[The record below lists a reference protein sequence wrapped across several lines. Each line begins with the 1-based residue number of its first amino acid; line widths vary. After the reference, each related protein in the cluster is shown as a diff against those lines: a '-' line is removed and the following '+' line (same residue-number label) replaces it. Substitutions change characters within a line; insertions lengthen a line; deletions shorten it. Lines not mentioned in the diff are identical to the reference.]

1 MKMLNF
7 VEMQIYMK
15 RILFIFYLFVILVVA
30 ISCSEDTTQ
39 SRLDDIATIVC
50 TFPDSAKKE
59 LESMDE
65 SDLTT
70 EWHRAY
76 HALLECESEYFSK
89 CTFDDST
96 YAIAAEYFRQEKNST
111 TSQRMEFELLDIY
124 KKIYTNPAESMYRL
138 LEMEKHIDA
147 FSNPHFKAM
156 LESFILIIYYNNRE
170 YEKMLKHAYK
180 ELKYAEEGKIISR
193 IVNSKFHVGIAYK
206 NMGKLDSA
214 YVNYC
219 CYKKYE
225 QDLDSTMLFLAYH
238 NIAALLRNIKS
249 PDDNE
254 IILALQ
260 NSLKYNTAKDDSAKT
275 YMLIADYYYNINK
288 KEKADSF
295 LSIFYNSIRN
305 DDYCSFYNISWTLSN
320 YYEKIGNMDSA
331 NKYKGEILKYRVK
344 LDSVIRAG
352 RTVEITHQS
361 EMEDIEE
368 DSLTKL
374 EAIGVV
380 SVVLIGGLLCYIVV
394 YRRKRNKLK
403 KEYETCIE
411 NLDKALVELDVI
423 RNKEKESR
431 KIISSE
437 LHKHR
442 SEVKKLTE
450 IADMYS
456 VKLLVMLTKKK
467 YTDFGST
474 AFISK
479 YLYDSINNVY
489 GKSDKGRDFV
499 EKITEACPGIKARE
513 LLLCILYREGV
524 SDDRAILDILN
535 VTADT
540 FRSLKSRLR
549 KKLKDAPENQ
559 YIAEVL
565 DVMGR

>member
-1 MKMLNF
+1 
-7 VEMQIYMK
+7 MQ
-15 RILFIFYLFVILVVA
+15 
-30 ISCSEDTTQ
+30 
-39 SRLDDIATIVC
+39 
-50 TFPDSAKKE
+50 
-59 LESMDE
+59 
-65 SDLTT
+65 
-70 EWHRAY
+70 
-76 HALLECESEYFSK
+76 LLQF
-89 CTFDDST
+89 
-96 YAIAAEYFRQEKNST
+96 
-111 TSQRMEFELLDIY
+111 
-124 KKIYTNPAESMYRL
+124 
-138 LEMEKHIDA
+138 
-147 FSNPHFKAM
+147 
-156 LESFILIIYYNNRE
+156 
-170 YEKMLKHAYK
+170 
-180 ELKYAEEGKIISR
+180 
-193 IVNSKFHVGIAYK
+193 
-206 NMGKLDSA
+206 
-214 YVNYC
+214 C
-219 CYKKYE
+219 C
-225 QDLDSTMLFLAYH
+225 L
-238 NIAALLRNIKS
+238 
-249 PDDNE
+249 
-254 IILALQ
+254 
-260 NSLKYNTAKDDSAKT
+260 
-275 YMLIADYYYNINK
+275 
-288 KEKADSF
+288 
-295 LSIFYNSIRN
+295 
-305 DDYCSFYNISWTLSN
+305 
-320 YYEKIGNMDSA
+320 
-331 NKYKGEILKYRVK
+331 
-344 LDSVIRAG
+344 
-352 RTVEITHQS
+352 
-361 EMEDIEE
+361 
-368 DSLTKL
+368 
-374 EAIGVV
+374 
-380 SVVLIGGLLCYIVV
+380 
-394 YRRKRNKLK
+394 NKLK

>member
-15 RILFIFYLFVILVVA
+15 RFLFIFYLFVILVVA
-30 ISCSEDTTQ
+30 ISCSEDATQ

-96 YAIAAEYFRQEKNST
+96 YAIAAEYFQQEKNST

-147 FSNPHFKAM
+147 FSSPYFKGM
-156 LESFILIIYYNNRE
+156 LESFILIIYYNNHE

-180 ELKYAEEGKIISR
+180 ELKYAEEVKVISK
-193 IVNSKFHVGIAYK
+193 IVNSKIHIGIAYN
-206 NMGKLDSA
+206 NMNKLDSA
-214 YVNYC
+214 YIYYST
-219 CYKKYE
+219 YKE
-225 QDLDSTMLFLAYH
+225 HEDELDSATLSNVYH
-238 NIAALLRNIKS
+238 NMAVVISMMGVQEKKSIEDFLLKS
-249 PDDNE
+249 LSLSSNE
-254 IILALQ
+254 
-260 NSLKYNTAKDDSAKT
+260 DSAKT
-275 YMLIADYYYNINK
+275 YMQIANYYYSINERK
-288 KEKADSF
+288 KADSC
-295 LSIFYNSIRN
+295 LNIFYKSIRK
-305 DDYCSFYNISWTLSN
+305 DDYDSYYNMFRSLSN
-320 YYEKIGNMDSA
+320 YYENIGNMDSA
-331 NKYKGEILKYRVK
+331 NKYKGEMLKYRIRR
-344 LDSVIRAG
+344 DSVIRAG
-352 RTVEITHQS
+352 RIVEITHQS

-403 KEYETCIE
+403 KEYDTCIE

-431 KIISSE
+431 KIIASE

>member
-1 MKMLNF
+1 MLNF
-7 VEMQIYMK
+7 VKMQIYMK

-30 ISCSEDTTQ
+30 VSCSEDATQ

-65 SDLTT
+65 SELTT

-96 YAIAAEYFRQEKNST
+96 YAIAAEYFQQEKNST

-147 FSNPHFKAM
+147 FSSPYFKGM
-156 LESFILIIYYNNRE
+156 LESFILIIYYNNHE

-180 ELKYAEEGKIISR
+180 ELKYAEEVKVISK
-193 IVNSKFHVGIAYK
+193 IVNSKIHIGIAYN
-206 NMGKLDSA
+206 NMNKLDSA
-214 YVNYC
+214 YIYYST
-219 CYKKYE
+219 YKE
-225 QDLDSTMLFLAYH
+225 HEDELDSATLSNVYH
-238 NIAALLRNIKS
+238 NMAVVISMMGVQEKKSIEDFLLKS
-249 PDDNE
+249 LSLSSNE
-254 IILALQ
+254 
-260 NSLKYNTAKDDSAKT
+260 DSAKT
-275 YMLIADYYYNINK
+275 YMQIANYYYSINERK
-288 KEKADSF
+288 KADSC
-295 LSIFYNSIRN
+295 LNIFYKSIRK
-305 DDYCSFYNISWTLSN
+305 DDYDSYYNMFRSLSN
-320 YYEKIGNMDSA
+320 YYENIGNMDSA
-331 NKYKGEILKYRVK
+331 NKYKGEMLKYRIRR
-344 LDSVIRAG
+344 DSVIRAG
-352 RTVEITHQS
+352 RIVEITHQS

-403 KEYETCIE
+403 KEYDTCIE

-431 KIISSE
+431 KIIASE

-499 EKITEACPGIKARE
+499 EKITEACSGIKARE
-513 LLLCILYREGV
+513 LLLCILYREGI

>member
-7 VEMQIYMK
+7 VKMQIYMK
-15 RILFIFYLFVILVVA
+15 RILFIFYLFVILVVVV
-30 ISCSEDTTQ
+30 SCSEDATQ

-65 SDLTT
+65 SELTT

-96 YAIAAEYFRQEKNST
+96 YAIAAEYFQQEKNST

-147 FSNPHFKAM
+147 FSSPYFKGM
-156 LESFILIIYYNNRE
+156 LESFILIIYYNNHE

-180 ELKYAEEGKIISR
+180 ELKYAEEVKVISK
-193 IVNSKFHVGIAYK
+193 IVNSKIHIGIAY
-206 NMGKLDSA
+206 NSMNKLDSA
-214 YVNYC
+214 YIYYST
-219 CYKKYE
+219 YKE
-225 QDLDSTMLFLAYH
+225 HEDELDSATLSNVYH
-238 NIAALLRNIKS
+238 NMAVVISMMGVQEKKSIEDFLLKS
-249 PDDNE
+249 LSLSSNE
-254 IILALQ
+254 
-260 NSLKYNTAKDDSAKT
+260 DSAKT
-275 YMLIADYYYNINK
+275 YMQIANYYYSINERK
-288 KEKADSF
+288 KADSC
-295 LSIFYNSIRN
+295 LNIFYKSIRK
-305 DDYCSFYNISWTLSN
+305 DDYDSYYNMSRSLSN
-320 YYEKIGNMDSA
+320 YYENIGNMDSA
-331 NKYKGEILKYRVK
+331 NKYKGEMLKYRIRR
-344 LDSVIRAG
+344 DSVIRAG
-352 RTVEITHQS
+352 RIVEITHQS

-411 NLDKALVELDVI
+411 NLDKALVELDEI

-456 VKLLVMLTKKK
+456 VKLLVMLTKKNIPTSDLPLL
-467 YTDFGST
+467 YPSIYMIAST
-474 AFISK
+474 MC
-479 YLYDSINNVY
+479 
-489 GKSDKGRDFV
+489 
-499 EKITEACPGIKARE
+499 TENLTKAGI
-513 LLLCILYREGV
+513 L
-524 SDDRAILDILN
+524 
-535 VTADT
+535 
-540 FRSLKSRLR
+540 
-549 KKLKDAPENQ
+549 
-559 YIAEVL
+559 
-565 DVMGR
+565 

>member
-1 MKMLNF
+1 MLNF
-7 VEMQIYMK
+7 VKIQIYMK
-15 RILFIFYLFVILVVA
+15 RILFIFYLFVILVAA
-30 ISCSEDTTQ
+30 ISCSEDATQ

-96 YAIAAEYFRQEKNST
+96 YAIAAEYFQQEKNST

-147 FSNPHFKAM
+147 FSSPYFKGM
-156 LESFILIIYYNNRE
+156 LESFILIIYYNNHE
-170 YEKMLKHAYK
+170 YEKMLKHTYK
-180 ELKYAEEGKIISR
+180 ELKYAEEVKVISK
-193 IVNSKFHVGIAYK
+193 IVNSKIHIGIAYN
-206 NMGKLDSA
+206 NMNKLDSA
-214 YVNYC
+214 YIYYST
-219 CYKKYE
+219 YKE
-225 QDLDSTMLFLAYH
+225 HEDELDSATLSNVYH
-238 NIAALLRNIKS
+238 NMAVVISMMGVQEKKSIEDFLLKS
-249 PDDNE
+249 LSLSSNE
-254 IILALQ
+254 
-260 NSLKYNTAKDDSAKT
+260 DSAKT
-275 YMLIADYYYNINK
+275 YMQIANYYYSINERK
-288 KEKADSF
+288 KADSC
-295 LSIFYNSIRN
+295 LNIFYKSIRK
-305 DDYCSFYNISWTLSN
+305 DDYDSYYNMFRSLSN
-320 YYEKIGNMDSA
+320 YYENIGNMDSA
-331 NKYKGEILKYRVK
+331 NKYKGEMLKYRIRR
-344 LDSVIRAG
+344 DSVIRAG
-352 RTVEITHQS
+352 RIVEITHQS

-380 SVVLIGGLLCYIVV
+380 SVVLIGGLLCYIVL

-403 KEYETCIE
+403 KEYDTCIE

-431 KIISSE
+431 KIIASE
-437 LHKHR
+437 FHKYR

-479 YLYDSINNVY
+479 HLYDSINNVY

>member
-1 MKMLNF
+1 MLNF
-7 VEMQIYMK
+7 VKMQIYMR
-15 RILFIFYLFVILVVA
+15 RILFVFYLFVILVVA

-96 YAIAAEYFRQEKNST
+96 YAIAAEYFQQEKNST

-147 FSNPHFKAM
+147 FSSPYFKGM
-156 LESFILIIYYNNRE
+156 LESFILIIYYNNHE

-180 ELKYAEEGKIISR
+180 ELKYAEEVKVISK
-193 IVNSKFHVGIAYK
+193 IVNSKIHIGIAYN
-206 NMGKLDSA
+206 NMNKLDSA
-214 YVNYC
+214 YIYYST
-219 CYKKYE
+219 YKE
-225 QDLDSTMLFLAYH
+225 HEDELDSATLSNVYH
-238 NIAALLRNIKS
+238 NMAVVISMMGVQEKKSIEDFLLKS
-249 PDDNE
+249 LSLSSNE
-254 IILALQ
+254 
-260 NSLKYNTAKDDSAKT
+260 DSAKT
-275 YMLIADYYYNINK
+275 YMQIANYYYSINERK
-288 KEKADSF
+288 KADSC
-295 LSIFYNSIRN
+295 LNIFYKSIRK
-305 DDYCSFYNISWTLSN
+305 DDYDSYYNMFRSLSN
-320 YYEKIGNMDSA
+320 YYENIGNMDSA
-331 NKYKGEILKYRVK
+331 NKYKGEMLKYRIRR
-344 LDSVIRAG
+344 DSVIRAG
-352 RTVEITHQS
+352 RIVEITHQS

-403 KEYETCIE
+403 KEYDTCIE

-431 KIISSE
+431 KIIASE

-479 YLYDSINNVY
+479 HLYDSINNVY

>member
-7 VEMQIYMK
+7 VKMQIYMK

-30 ISCSEDTTQ
+30 VSCSEDATQ

-65 SDLTT
+65 SELTT

-96 YAIAAEYFRQEKNST
+96 YAIAAEYFQQEKNST

-147 FSNPHFKAM
+147 FSSPYFKGM
-156 LESFILIIYYNNRE
+156 LESFILIIYYNNHE

-180 ELKYAEEGKIISR
+180 ELKYAEEVKVISK
-193 IVNSKFHVGIAYK
+193 IVNSKIHIGIAY
-206 NMGKLDSA
+206 NSMNKLDSA
-214 YVNYC
+214 YIYYST
-219 CYKKYE
+219 YKE
-225 QDLDSTMLFLAYH
+225 HEDELDSATLSNVYH
-238 NIAALLRNIKS
+238 NMAVVISMMGVQEKKSIEDFLLKS
-249 PDDNE
+249 LSLSSNE
-254 IILALQ
+254 
-260 NSLKYNTAKDDSAKT
+260 DSAKT
-275 YMLIADYYYNINK
+275 YMQIANYYYSINERK
-288 KEKADSF
+288 KADSC
-295 LSIFYNSIRN
+295 LNIFYKSIRK
-305 DDYCSFYNISWTLSN
+305 DDYDSYYNMSRSLSN
-320 YYEKIGNMDSA
+320 YYENIGNMDSA
-331 NKYKGEILKYRVK
+331 NKYKGEMLKYRIRR
-344 LDSVIRAG
+344 DSVIRAG
-352 RTVEITHQS
+352 RIVEITHQS

-374 EAIGVV
+374 GAIGVV
-380 SVVLIGGLLCYIVV
+380 SVVLIGGLLCYIVL

-403 KEYETCIE
+403 KEYDTCIE

>member
-1 MKMLNF
+1 
-7 VEMQIYMK
+7 
-15 RILFIFYLFVILVVA
+15 
-30 ISCSEDTTQ
+30 
-39 SRLDDIATIVC
+39 
-50 TFPDSAKKE
+50 
-59 LESMDE
+59 
-65 SDLTT
+65 
-70 EWHRAY
+70 
-76 HALLECESEYFSK
+76 
-89 CTFDDST
+89 
-96 YAIAAEYFRQEKNST
+96 
-111 TSQRMEFELLDIY
+111 
-124 KKIYTNPAESMYRL
+124 
-138 LEMEKHIDA
+138 
-147 FSNPHFKAM
+147 
-156 LESFILIIYYNNRE
+156 
-170 YEKMLKHAYK
+170 MLKHAYK
-180 ELKYAEEGKIISR
+180 ELKYAEEVKVISK
-193 IVNSKFHVGIAYK
+193 IVNSKIHIGIAY
-206 NMGKLDSA
+206 NSMNKLDSA
-214 YVNYC
+214 YIYYST
-219 CYKKYE
+219 YKE
-225 QDLDSTMLFLAYH
+225 HEDELDSATLSNVYH
-238 NIAALLRNIKS
+238 NMAVVISMMGVQEKKSIEDFLLKS
-249 PDDNE
+249 LSLSSNE
-254 IILALQ
+254 
-260 NSLKYNTAKDDSAKT
+260 DSAKT
-275 YMLIADYYYNINK
+275 YMQIANYYYSINERK
-288 KEKADSF
+288 KADSC
-295 LSIFYNSIRN
+295 LNIFYKNIRK
-305 DDYCSFYNISWTLSN
+305 DDYDSYYNMSRSLNN
-320 YYEKIGNMDSA
+320 YYENIGNMDSA
-331 NKYKGEILKYRVK
+331 NKYKGEMLKYRIRR
-344 LDSVIRAG
+344 DSVIRAG
-352 RTVEITHQS
+352 RIVEITHQS

-374 EAIGVV
+374 GAIGVV
-380 SVVLIGGLLCYIVV
+380 SVVLIGGLLCYIVL